1 MKNYSKRLIDVI
13 EYSREEAARLQN
25 SYIGPEHLM
34 LGIIR
39 EGEGEA
45 MRVLR
50 ELHTDPMDI
59 KRKIEQEIKNTFD
72 SEDSVQHEIAI
83 SKTTERVLRM
93 SMLESRLFKE
103 DETDTEHLLLAIL
116 KEEFNV
122 AAKVLN
128 DAGITYRSAYNILVS
143 GTGLNNMEEFD
154 EISDGYTDD
163 DEDDEDEG
171 FSSRREASRPSS
183 GTGAGAAQPKSPN
196 DTPVLD
202 NFGTDMTRAAAENR
216 LDPIVGRE
224 KEIERLAQILTRR
237 KKNNPELIGEPGVG
251 KSTMLLQL
259 CGAISNQ
266 HTVLDITGHESVRQ
280 VKLRAARLKVPQD
293 NIFLAAENDVDEI
306 CGLIEKEKPDLVVID
321 SIQTMRCM
329 DISSSSGTVSQVK
342 ESAARLL
349 AVAKKQEIPMFIV
362 GHVNK
367 DGAIAGPKVMEHI
380 VDTVLYFEGDK
391 MLPYRILRAAKNRYG
406 STNELGMFDMTGTG
420 LAEIENPS
428 QMLLEGRPLGVSG
441 NCVACTMEGSRPI
454 LSEIQA
460 LATKTNFPAPRR
472 ACSGYDYNRMN
483 LLIAVL
489 EKRAGYFFGNL
500 DVYVNIVGG
509 IALRDTACDLAV
521 CLSMVSSLLDRP
533 VSDKLIAIGEVGL
546 GGEVRSVH
554 NLEQRLHEA
563 ERIGFERAVIPKHS
577 LNHLNPADYPGM
589 QLIGAAYITDAIN
602 ALKSDRL

>member
-1 MKNYSKRLIDVI
+1 
-13 EYSREEAARLQN
+13 
-25 SYIGPEHLM
+25 
-34 LGIIR
+34 
-39 EGEGEA
+39 
-45 MRVLR
+45 
-50 ELHTDPMDI
+50 
-59 KRKIEQEIKNTFD
+59 
-72 SEDSVQHEIAI
+72 
-83 SKTTERVLRM
+83 
-93 SMLESRLFKE
+93 
-103 DETDTEHLLLAIL
+103 
-116 KEEFNV
+116 
-122 AAKVLN
+122 
-128 DAGITYRSAYNILVS
+128 
-143 GTGLNNMEEFD
+143 
-154 EISDGYTDD
+154 
-163 DEDDEDEG
+163 
-171 FSSRREASRPSS
+171 
-183 GTGAGAAQPKSPN
+183 
-196 DTPVLD
+196 
-202 NFGTDMTRAAAENR
+202 
-216 LDPIVGRE
+216 
-224 KEIERLAQILTRR
+224 
-237 KKNNPELIGEPGVG
+237 
-251 KSTMLLQL
+251 
-259 CGAISNQ
+259 
-266 HTVLDITGHESVRQ
+266 
-280 VKLRAARLKVPQD
+280 
-293 NIFLAAENDVDEI
+293 
-306 CGLIEKEKPDLVVID
+306 
-321 SIQTMRCM
+321 
-329 DISSSSGTVSQVK
+329 
-342 ESAARLL
+342 
-349 AVAKKQEIPMFIV
+349 MFIV

-406 STNELGMFDMTGTG
+406 STNELGMFDMTGQG

-500 DVYVNIVGG
+500 DVYINIVGG
-509 IALRDTACDLAV
+509 IALRDTACDLSV

-546 GGEVRSVH
+546 GGEVRSVP

-577 LNHLNPADYPGM
+577 LNHLGPADYPGM